1 MNPRSIFSCH
11 VKRPLPIM
19 YLMIPTTW
27 QRMSPM
33 TQNTT
38 LFEYPHTLRIPRSS
52 GTAVEAWW
60 TSFGL
65 MWVSLTIWEHSD
77 REGEVKYPWIAQDG
91 LGNREHPDVWYIRM
105 LRQEVQ
111 GMVDILGRS
120 EYPQHVKILR
130 QGGWGM
136 EDILDIH
143 GCSER
148 EFGAWWTSLDR
159 LHSSCL
165 LTL

>member
-38 LFEYPHTLRIPRSS
+38 LFEYPHTLKIPRSS

-130 QGGWGM
+130 QGV
-136 EDILDIH
+136 
-143 GCSER
+143 
-148 EFGAWWTSLDR
+148 GAWRTSLTYMDVQR
-159 LHSSCL
+159 GSLVHGGHLWIVYIVAAC
-165 LTL
+165 